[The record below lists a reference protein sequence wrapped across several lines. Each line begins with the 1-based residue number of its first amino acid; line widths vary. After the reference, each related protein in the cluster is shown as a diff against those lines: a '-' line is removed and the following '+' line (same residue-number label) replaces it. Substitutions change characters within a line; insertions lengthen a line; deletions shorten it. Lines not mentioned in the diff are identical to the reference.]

1 MLHLSIALTLLTQ
14 VPASKP
20 AAPAATPKAAPAAT
34 APASGAT
41 RKPAPAAK
49 APTAKAP
56 TAKASPAP
64 MTDEQKLVY
73 ALGLILQRSLGQFDL
88 SPAELDLVKRALNDG
103 TAGKPA
109 LDIDE
114 WGPKVQNLARDR
126 AARVVARE
134 KVSAAAYLAKAAAAP
149 GAIKTESGL
158 VYSELTAGQ
167 GASPK
172 PTDTVKVHY
181 RGTLINATEFD
192 SSYKRGEPTQF
203 SLNGVI
209 KCWTEGLQKMKAGG
223 KSRLVCPS
231 ELAYGDRG
239 NQSIPGGAALIFEV
253 ELVEVVA
260 PPQPPAPV
268 R

>member
-1 MLHLSIALTLLTQ
+1 MLSLSILLTLLVQT
-14 VPASKP
+14 PAPKP
-20 AAPAATPKAAPAAT
+20 AVPAATPKAAAPAPAAST
-34 APASGAT
+34 ATT

-49 APTAKAP
+49 APA
-56 TAKASPAP
+56 AKASPSP

-73 ALGLILQRSLGQFDL
+73 ALGLIMQRSLGQFDL
-88 SPAELDLVKRALNDG
+88 SPAELELVKRALNDG

-109 LDIDE
+109 IDLDE
-114 WGPKVQNLARDR
+114 WGPKVQTLARER
-126 AARVVARE
+126 AARVVTRE
-134 KVSAAAYLAKAAAAP
+134 KATAAAYLAKAATAP
-149 GAIKTESGL
+149 GAVKTESGL

-172 PTDTVKVHY
+172 ATDTVKVHY
-181 RGTLINATEFD
+181 RGTLINGTEFD

-203 SLNGVI
+203 ALNGVI

-223 KSRLVCPS
+223 KARLVCPS
-231 ELAYGDRG
+231 DLAYGDRG

-260 PPQPPAPV
+260 PPAPPSPPAPV